1 MELTLSHFMLFL
13 LLMARILSMV
23 VVAPIIGHQAVP
35 VAFKVATGL
44 FLSMVLFPLAS
55 ADAVRPDLSLVEFFV
70 IVLREAF
77 VGLLLGFAAGIVFA
91 GVRYAGELIAFDLG
105 FSFANVVDPETGA
118 HTPVVGEMLY
128 FFAALIFLL
137 IDGHHALLQALQFS
151 YTVAPIGSGMPTGDS
166 IQTLVQ
172 LVGTTFVIAV
182 KIAAPV
188 LATLFLTNI
197 ALAILSRIM
206 PQMNLF
212 AVSFP
217 LKIGVGLLVLIVSAP
232 VFFQLLVGILRTF
245 DTSVMELL
253 ERM

>member
-1 MELTLSHFMLFL
+1 MELSFSHITLLL
-13 LLMARILSMV
+13 LLMARIFSMV

-35 VAFKVATGL
+35 VAYKVAIGL
-44 FLSMVLFPLAS
+44 FLSLVLFPLA
-55 ADAVRPDLSLVEFFV
+55 AVDATHLDLQLVEFFV
-70 IVLREAF
+70 MVLREAF
-77 VGLLLGFAAGIVFA
+77 IGLLLGFATGIVFA

-118 HTPVVGEMLY
+118 HTPVVGELLY
-128 FFAALIFLL
+128 SFAALMFLL
-137 IDGHHALLQALQFS
+137 IDGHHALLQGLRFS
-151 YTVAPIGSGMPTGDS
+151 YTVAPIGTWSPTGQYAQS
-166 IQTLVQ
+166 LVQ

-188 LATLFLTNI
+188 LATLFLTNM

-217 LKIGVGLLVLIVSAP
+217 LKIGVGLLVLILSAP
-232 VFFQLLVGILRTF
+232 VVFHVLKRILGTF